1 MTAKRKHRSTNE
13 YLKYIKGELSPEERY
28 SFERDLEAEPF
39 DKEAMEGLEKLA
51 ASDVEKDLLSLHA
64 HLGSRLRRRRR
75 RNFYYVAASVASLL
89 IVGTVFVNIYDFNP
103 KTASESIPMDE
114 SFLRESPAPETGTRA
129 PEEAGEDLEALDDL
143 EAADVIGIEEEAYVM
158 EDPVDTEEAA
168 VNEVEYDSDMV
179 AEDQEIRTDDAKGI
193 IKEQEKAEEQGIA
206 VAEGVMEEAAEPVEN
221 VDAAKA
227 VEIVEAP
234 GAVEDDALVVMEA
247 QPKRSEKKGRAREL
261 AAPASYKADFAV
273 ERIGGIVLS
282 SEDMEP
288 LPGASIMVK
297 GSDSGLVADLNGRFS
312 LVSDQQDQTT
322 IIASYV
328 GMETNE
334 YQLVRGNENQ
344 VLMQPD
350 LTSLNE
356 VVVIGYDAAKS
367 RHATGAVQTIDLKQ
381 DEFTYSGAEPEGG
394 LQAYKMYIEEHIR
407 FPAGDTL
414 SKKEVVVLKFHVEQ
428 DGSISNIQT
437 LRSPGKFF
445 ETEAIRLLKEG
456 PSWNPAKNESGNIED
471 VVRMRI
477 VFKK

>member
-28 SFERDLEAEPF
+28 SFERDLEADPF
-39 DKEAMEGLEKLA
+39 DMEAMEGLEKLA
-51 ASDVEKDLLSLHA
+51 ASDVEEDLLSVHA
-64 HLGSRLRRRRR
+64 RLGTRLRRRRR
-75 RNFYYVAASVASLL
+75 RTFYYVAASVASLL

-103 KTASESIPMDE
+103 KTASESIPTDE
-114 SFLRESPAPETGTRA
+114 SFLRESPAPETGT
-129 PEEAGEDLEALDDL
+129 PDLEEAGEDLEVYEGQEVREDP
-143 EAADVIGIEEEAYVM
+143 EAVDVVAVEEEAPG
-158 EDPVDTEEAA
+158 ERTAGDEAA
-168 VNEVEYDSDMV
+168 VDEEQAIS
-179 AEDQEIRTDDAKGI
+179 TDDRKEI
-193 IKEQEKAEEQGIA
+193 VDEQEIA
-206 VAEGVMEEAAEPVEN
+206 VAEPVEVREAVEPVAAAE
-221 VDAAKA
+221 
-227 VEIVEAP
+227 
-234 GAVEDDALVVMEA
+234 AVEDDALVVMEA
-247 QPKRSEKKGRAREL
+247 QPRRSEKKGRAREL
-261 AAPASYKADFAV
+261 AAPTSYKAEFAA

-334 YQLVRGNENQ
+334 YKLASGLENQ

-356 VVVIGYDAAKS
+356 VVVIGYDADKS
-367 RHATGAVQTIDLKQ
+367 RFATGAVQTIDMKQ

-437 LRSPGKFF
+437 LRSPGSFH
-445 ETEAIRLLKEG
+445 TMEAIRLLQEG
-456 PSWNPAKNESGNIED
+456 PDWKPARNESGNIKD
-471 VVRMRI
+471 VVRMRV
-477 VFKK
+477 VFRK